1 MNRVVLLV
9 LLSIPVLV
17 IAHVALFA
25 QPFPV
30 DLALTSVAAD
40 GSRDRP
46 ALQGH
51 WQARERALPVHL
63 VIKSISERGS

>member
-1 MNRVVLLV
+1 MNRVALLA

-30 DLALTSVAAD
+30 DLTLTSVAAD

-51 WQARERALPVHL
+51 WQARDPMRL
-63 VIKSISERGS
+63 VIKPISERGS